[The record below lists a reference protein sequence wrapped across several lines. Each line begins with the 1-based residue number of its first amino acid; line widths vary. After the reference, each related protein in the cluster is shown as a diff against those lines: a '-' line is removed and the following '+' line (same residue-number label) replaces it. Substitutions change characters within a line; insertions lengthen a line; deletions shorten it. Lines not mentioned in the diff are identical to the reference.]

1 MRISVNH
8 KLKHRAQKLEPVR
21 FEDPRT
27 WLGPV
32 LAGIVLTLATLVVF
46 LVLHWLRC
54 TSQDRIPDTGLTNTD
69 YNHSMKL
76 GLISDV
82 HGNVQALRAVLTA
95 LEEDGA
101 EFVIC
106 AGDLV
111 AYGANPSQV
120 IKLLRDRAIPCV
132 AGNYD
137 FAVAHD
143 LKTASRIS
151 SSPTNEPLK
160 RAALAWAQAN
170 TSSGDKRFLGSLP
183 WRMDFVMDGLHISML
198 HAGVEYL
205 DAMYTPNE
213 PEAMFA
219 LYNRMRTDVI
229 VMGHSHQSFTYRAQA
244 GLMVN
249 PGSVGRSLNGDPR
262 AAYAILDTA
271 SLEVAHRR
279 VRYDLR
285 GAVRAIEKSG
295 MPLEIARLVEHG
307 ARRIEDV
314 PTITSMPETAAR
326 GLEVVA

>member
-1 MRISVNH
+1 MKDDAGNY
-8 KLKHRAQKLEPVR
+8 
-21 FEDPRT
+21 EDPRV

-32 LAGIVLTLATLVVF
+32 LAGIVLTLAAVAAF
-46 LVLHWLRC
+46 LVLHWLRG
-54 TSQDRIPDTGLTNTD
+54 TSQAAVPDTGLTISD

-76 GLISDV
+76 GLIADV
-82 HGNVQALRAVLTA
+82 HGNAQALKAVLHS
-95 LEEDGA
+95 LEEEGT

-120 IKLLRDRAIPCV
+120 IKILRDRAIPCV

-143 LKTASRIS
+143 LDTASRIP
-151 SSPTNEPLK
+151 SSPTNEPIK
-160 RAALAWAQAN
+160 RAALEWARGH

-183 WRMDFVMDGLHISML
+183 WRMDFVLDGLHIGML
-198 HAGVEYL
+198 HAGLEYL
-205 DAMYTPNE
+205 DAMYTPE
-213 PEAMFA
+213 KPEAMFT
-219 LYNRMRTDVI
+219 LHNRIRTDVI
-229 VMGHSHQSFTYRAQA
+229 VMGHSHESFTYRAHG

-249 PGSVGRSLNGDPR
+249 PGSVGRSLNGDTR
-262 AAYAILDTA
+262 AAYAILDTKT
-271 SLEVAHRR
+271 LEVTHGR

-314 PTITSMPETAAR
+314 PAITPIPEPVVHR
-326 GLEVVA
+326 LEVVA

>member
-1 MRISVNH
+1 MKVDLG
-8 KLKHRAQKLEPVR
+8 KQ
-21 FEDPRT
+21 EDPRV

-32 LAGIVLTLATLVVF
+32 LASIVLTLAILAAF
-46 LVLHWLRC
+46 LVLHWLRG
-54 TSQDRIPDTGLTNTD
+54 TAQNPQSDARPDTGLTISD

-76 GLISDV
+76 GLIADI
-82 HGNVQALRAVLTA
+82 HGNTQALKAVLNA
-95 LEEDGA
+95 LEEDGV

-143 LKTASRIS
+143 LETASRVP

-160 RAALAWAQAN
+160 RAALAWAREH
-170 TSSGDKRFLGSLP
+170 TSSTDKRFLGSLP
-183 WRMDFVMDGLHISML
+183 WRMDFVFDGLHIGML
-198 HAGVEYL
+198 HAGFEYL
-205 DAMYTPNE
+205 DAMYTPSE
-213 PEAMFA
+213 PEAMYA
-219 LYNRMRTDVI
+219 LYSRVQTDVI
-229 VMGHSHQSFTYRAQA
+229 VMGHSHQSFTYRALA

-249 PGSVGRSLNGDPR
+249 PGSVGRSLNGDTR
-262 AAYAILDTA
+262 AAFAILDTNT
-271 SLEVAHRR
+271 LEVAHRR
-279 VRYDLR
+279 VQYDLR
-285 GAVRAIEKSG
+285 SAVRAIEKSG

-314 PTITSMPETAAR
+314 PAITPIPEPAVHR
-326 GLEVVA
+326 LEVVA